1 MIAQLIF
8 TFLLGLTG
16 FLFTRRIL
24 IVRRNILMGTDVNRS
39 DRKAERW
46 WTMAKVA
53 MGQSKM
59 VARPVAG
66 ILHICVYIG
75 FVIINLEMIEIVID
89 GVMGTHRVFSDLGSL
104 YSFLICCFEYLA
116 LAVLL
121 SCVIFLFRRHIVAI
135 ARFKAPEMSG
145 WPSLDATIILVA
157 EILLMTA
164 FLNMNAADAVAMG
177 RVGVEE
183 LGHYTHSNIDPS
195 AFPISQYLT
204 FMYEGVSN
212 SSLIIA
218 ERVYWWFHILGVFAF
233 LVYVPYSKHFHI
245 LLAFPNTWYSNLD
258 ETGAMKNMAS
268 VKKEV
273 DLMMDPT
280 ADPYATPAPSNG
292 APEEPPRFGVKDAM
306 DLTWK
311 QLMEAY
317 SCTECGRCTSE
328 CPANMTG
335 KLLSPRK
342 IMMDSRDRI
351 EEIGAN
357 RDRNGG
363 KFVDDGKTLL
373 GSFITEE
380 ELWACTSCQACV
392 EACPINISP
401 MGIILDM
408 RRSLIMEES
417 KSPEPITSMF
427 NNMENNGAPWAFPA
441 ASRADWINE
450 DKATD

>member
-1 MIAQLIF
+1 
-8 TFLLGLTG
+8 
-16 FLFTRRIL
+16 
-24 IVRRNILMGTDVNRS
+24 MGADVNRS
-39 DRKAERW
+39 DRKSERW
-46 WTMAKVA
+46 WTRTKVA
-53 MGQSKM
+53 LGQSKM

-66 ILHICVYIG
+66 ILHICVYLG

-89 GVMGTHRVFSDLGSL
+89 GVMGTHRVFSGLGSL
-104 YSFLICCFEYLA
+104 YEILIWSFEYLA
-116 LAVLL
+116 LAVLI

-135 ARFKAPEMSG
+135 ARFKAPEMRG
-145 WPSLDATIILVA
+145 WPSLDATIILIA

-164 FLNMNAADAVAMG
+164 FLNMNAADTVAMG
-177 RVGVEE
+177 REGLEHDKHTSV
-183 LGHYTHSNIDPS
+183 DPS

-218 ERVYWWFHILGVFAF
+218 ERACWWFHILGVFSF

-258 ETGAMKNMAS
+258 EVGAMNNMAS

-280 ADPYATPAPSNG
+280 ADPYATSSPSDG
-292 APEEPPRFGVKDAM
+292 TPEVPPRFGVKDAM

-328 CPANMTG
+328 CPANITG

-342 IMMDSRDRI
+342 IMMDCRDRI
-351 EEIGAN
+351 DEIGAN
-357 RDRNGG
+357 RDQNGG
-363 KFVDDGKTLL
+363 GFIDDGKTLL

-408 RRSLIMEES
+408 RRSLIMEDS

-427 NNMENNGAPWAFPA
+427 NNMENNGAPWAFPSS
-441 ASRADWINE
+441 SRADWTAE
-450 DKATD
+450 DTSSD